1 MLNDIRKFFQ
11 QRMHPVAD
19 TQESA
24 GAASSSVDRTTLAAC
39 ALLVELAHADEEFSA
54 AEREHLESALV
65 RHFGIAAEDVAS
77 MIAMAETE
85 NRQAVDHFQFTR
97 LISEHY
103 DLPQKLVLAEIMW
116 GLVAADGTVAE
127 HEAYL
132 VRKISNLLDIEP
144 GYLSEARRRAA
155 GQRPDERR

>member
-11 QRMHPVAD
+11 QRMHPVAED
-19 TQESA
+19 QQASDP
-24 GAASSSVDRTTLAAC
+24 ASSSVDRTTLAAC

-54 AEREHLESALV
+54 AERDHLESALV

-155 GQRPDERR
+155 ERKPDERR